1 VRGWETMRVTEA
13 AQRVQRSAYPEAYEK
28 WAADAAVLTEA
39 LTGRA
44 VGAVNCTLVGEPEAR
59 GVAAAT
65 ALGEGLTL
73 DWGVTSEPT
82 SDVPGLALA
91 PTSLITGWQFAHWL
105 VAHSEQRS
113 VQRVRYGDLEWT
125 AKTGEWAKAATAATD
140 RVVAEVYTA

>member
-1 VRGWETMRVTEA
+1 VRGWEAMRVTEA

-28 WAADAAVLTEA
+28 WAADATVLTEA
-39 LTGRA
+39 LGGQA
-44 VGAVNCTLVGEPEAR
+44 AGAVNCTLVGEPEVR

-91 PTSLITGWQFAHWL
+91 PKDPRAGWQFAHWL

-113 VQRVRYGDLEWT
+113 VQRVHFGALEWT
-125 AKTGEWAKAATAATD
+125 AKTGEWGAAATGVTD
-140 RVVAEVYTA
+140 RVVAEVYTV